1 MYRKP
6 SKRQQTIR
14 LIAVYSIMVAAVLV
28 LVSFITLLML
38 GYRFNMDDGRLEQYA
53 LLQFSSSPS
62 GAIVS
67 IDDEPINSKTP
78 NKATVKSGI
87 HNIKIWREG
96 YKTWTKNVDIN
107 PGTVKWITYP
117 LLIPEAISVETIQTY
132 EKVYSSLASSDKE
145 KIIVQEDD
153 SKPIFDLVEIESEKT
168 KSSALTIEPGAFS
181 FAKKHSFKA
190 YEWDS
195 SNRYVIIK
203 HTFDNKIEW
212 LVLDTQNITLTKN
225 LSKIFNIPIS
235 QIDFVSSN
243 GSRFYVLS
251 NNTVRELNLSNETIS
266 KSLIDQVDSF
276 DYYEASKAIAFKSK
290 PNGKNLVNLGIY
302 ISGDERAAIIKNV
315 STKSV
320 NHIVTSEYFN
330 ENYIVI
336 SDGKNVTIMSGSY
349 PSSNSDEANSLKE
362 FISFKLDYDIKQL
375 SFSPSGQYVLMVNGN
390 KYATYDLEYQKLN
403 QGVISQNNITQ
414 NTNFKWLDNNY
425 LWSDSNGQLVIREFD
440 NQNSHV
446 INSVIEGQDAVITK
460 NGRYIYSF
468 DKFDSKIRLQRARI
482 ILP

>member
-6 SKRQQTIR
+6 SKRKQTIR

-38 GYRFNMDDGRLEQYA
+38 GYRFNMDDGKLEQYA

-67 IDDEPINSKTP
+67 IDGEPINSKTP

-87 HNIKIWREG
+87 HDIKIWREG
-96 YKTWTKNVDIN
+96 YKTWTKNVDIK
-107 PGTVKWITYP
+107 PGTVKWINYP
-117 LLIPEAISVETIQTY
+117 LLIPEDINVETIQTY
-132 EKVYSSLASSDKE
+132 EKVYHSLASNDKE
-145 KIIVQEDD
+145 KIIVQEDE
-153 SKPIFDLVEIESEKT
+153 SQPIFSLVEIESEKT
-168 KSSALTIEPGAFS
+168 KSSILAIEPS
-181 FAKKHSFKA
+181 VLSVAKKHSFKV

-195 SNRYVIIK
+195 GNRYVIIK
-203 HTFDNKIEW
+203 HVFDNKAEW
-212 LVLDTQNITLTKN
+212 LVLDTQNVNLTKN

-243 GSRFYVLS
+243 GNRFYVLS

-266 KSLIDQVDSF
+266 KSLVDQVTSF
-276 DYYEASKAIAFKSK
+276 NYYEESKAIAFKSK
-290 PNGKNLVNLGIY
+290 PDSRNLVDLGIY
-302 ISGDERAAIIKNV
+302 ISGDERAANVKNV
-315 STKSV
+315 SSKNV

-330 ENYIVI
+330 ENYVAI

-349 PSSNSDEANSLKE
+349 PSSSSDEANSLKE
-362 FISFKLDYDIKQL
+362 FVSFKLDYDVNQI
-375 SFSPSGQYVLMVNGN
+375 SFSPSGQYVLIVNGN
-390 KYATYDLEYQKLN
+390 KYATYDLEYQRLN
-403 QGVISQNNITQ
+403 QGVISQDKISQ

-425 LWSDSNGQLVIREFD
+425 LWSDNNNQLIIREFD
-440 NQNSHV
+440 NQNSHA